1 MAVNPIR
8 PVAVGGGTVV
18 VTVPS
23 KGVNN
28 IEAVNK
34 IVANTLGRLGC
45 AACLSGF
52 DIRFKQVRDLVV
64 NPKTFAVTEQQIG
77 G

>member
-1 MAVNPIR
+1 MAVSPTR
-8 PVAVGGGTVV
+8 PAAGGGAVV

-28 IEAVNK
+28 LAAVNK

-45 AACLSGF
+45 PACLSGF

-64 NPKTFAVTEQQIG
+64 NPQTFEVNEQQIG

>member
-1 MAVNPIR
+1 MGINPTR
-8 PVAVGGGTVV
+8 PAATGGAVV
-18 VTVPS
+18 VSVPH

-28 IEAVNK
+28 LETVNK

-45 AACLSGF
+45 GGCFSGF
-52 DIRFKQVRDLVV
+52 DIRFKHLQDLVV
-64 NPKTFAVTEQQIG
+64 NPKTFEVTEQQLG